1 MPITTAIPTATTT
14 STVTNTGTYGYS
26 YYSYYT
32 PYTFTNIYNSYRT
45 FADALSGYRRIED
58 DVDVDED
65 EWSDFMQ
72 SDFE

>member
-1 MPITTAIPTATTT
+1 MPITATTLTATT
-14 STVTNTGTYGYS
+14 STGTYGYS
-26 YYSYYT
+26 YYT
-32 PYTFTNIYNSYRT
+32 PYTFSNFYNGLRVCT
-45 FADALSGYRRIED
+45 DALSAYRRIED

>member
-26 YYSYYT
+26 YYT
-32 PYTFTNIYNSYRT
+32 PYTFTNIYNSYQA

-58 DVDVDED
+58 DVDIDED

>member
-1 MPITTAIPTATTT
+1 MPITATTSTATT
-14 STVTNTGTYGYS
+14 STGTYGYS
-26 YYSYYT
+26 YYT
-32 PYTFTNIYNSYRT
+32 PYTFSNIYNGLRVFTDTLLAYH
-45 FADALSGYRRIED
+45 RIED

>member
-1 MPITTAIPTATTT
+1 MPINTAT
-14 STVTNTGTYGYS
+14 STATNTGTLGYS
-26 YYSYYT
+26 YYM
-32 PYTFTNIYNSYRT
+32 PYTFTNIYNSYRI

-58 DVDVDED
+58 DVDIDED